1 MVPIAYARLST
12 RSRRAML
19 RTTTKFGQPYRYRP
33 RSTLVQRLQ
42 TELGMTYEQV
52 LDQIERER
60 QYLIARN
67 T

>member
-1 MVPIAYARLST
+1 MVLIAYARMKT
-12 RSRRAML
+12 CSRRAMK
-19 RTTTKFGQPYRYRP
+19 RTTTKFGRPYHYRP
-33 RSTLVQRLQ
+33 RNNLVQRLQ

-60 QYLIARN
+60 QYLIARR